1 MAADKLT
8 IKIESAPFLILSGLL
23 SLVNLPEQQISSLI
37 ARGSLSHELPI
48 GWDLSDSKPKL
59 I

>member
-8 IKIESAPFLILSGLL
+8 IKIESAPFILSGLL
-23 SLVNLPEQQISSLI
+23 SLVNLSEQQISSLI